1 MSRSRPPADSAPL
14 LAAAATFAFC
24 QITLT
29 SCREDPAGA
38 RSAPSNT
45 AWYEDGTAA
54 SGLRFAHD
62 AGRSPERHLPE
73 TMGAGAALFDA
84 DRDGDLDLY
93 LVQGGPM
100 PPQGPTATSYGPP
113 PAGAPRNQLWLN
125 DGAARFVD
133 ASAGSGAGADPHHG
147 MGVATGDLDGD
158 GYEDLVLANL
168 GPAKVL
174 LSDGPARWRDATE
187 ESGVLVDE
195 WSACAALF
203 DGDADGDL
211 DLFLVSY
218 LAVDLSRPEHCGQRR
233 EGWRSYCH
241 PDRYAGLN
249 DRYYE
254 NDGRARF
261 VERTRE
267 AGLFDPDGKGLCVA
281 VADVDDDGDLDAF
294 VANDST
300 ENRLWTNDGR
310 GRFEDSTL
318 LSGVGVDRYGR
329 TEASMGVAVGDM
341 DGDRD
346 MDIFVTGFDD
356 ESDTYYANLGG
367 LLFDDRTHLSGL
379 EHPTRLP
386 VGFGCV
392 LVDPDGDGD
401 LDLVVAN
408 GHILDNI
415 HLYHDGQEFAQ
426 RMLCFEREEDG
437 WRDRSAREAALC
449 GPSFV
454 GRCLVSGDLDG
465 DGDEDLVMTENGGAA
480 RVFLR
485 RGSEARML
493 AVRGLP
499 RGTRVE
505 LERDDGIV
513 LARDAHP
520 QPSYFGSCEETPR
533 FGLGAARAARLR
545 LRVPGGAWSEL
556 PLAGLGA
563 GDARLE
569 RDGAGWR
576 LAEFRE
582 KK

>member
-1 MSRSRPPADSAPL
+1 MIRAPRGLRLARLFAALCPIALAGCRDEAAPRSTPSPSA
-14 LAAAATFAFC
+14 
-24 QITLT
+24 
-29 SCREDPAGA
+29 
-38 RSAPSNT
+38 
-45 AWYEDGTAA
+45 AWYEDSTQE

-100 PPQGPTATSYGPP
+100 PPQGPTPTSYGPP
-113 PAGAPRNQLWLN
+113 PAGAPTNQLWLN

-133 ASAGSGAGADPHHG
+133 ATAGSGAAADPHHG

-158 GYEDLVLANL
+158 GWEDLVLANL
-168 GPAKVL
+168 GPSKVL
-174 LSDGPARWRDATE
+174 LADGPARWRDATE
-187 ESGVLVDE
+187 ASGVLVNE

-218 LAVDLSRPEHCGQRR
+218 LAVDLSKPEFCGQRR
-233 EGWRSYCH
+233 AGWRSYCH
-241 PDRYAGLN
+241 PDHYAGLG
-249 DRYYE
+249 DRYFE

-300 ENRLWTNDGR
+300 ENRLWRNDGR
-310 GRFEDSTL
+310 GRFEDATL

-329 TEASMGVAVGDM
+329 TEASMGVATGDM

-346 MDIFVTGFDD
+346 IDLYVTGFDD
-356 ESDTYYANLGG
+356 ESDTFYENLGEA
-367 LLFDDRTHLSGL
+367 LFDDRTHASGL

-415 HLYHDGQEFAQ
+415 HLYHDGQSFAQ
-426 RMLCFEREEDG
+426 PMLCFERDG
-437 WRDRSAREAALC
+437 GGWKDRSAREGELC
-449 GPSFV
+449 GAAWV

-465 DGDEDLVMTENGGAA
+465 DGDEDLVLTENGGPA

-505 LERDDGIV
+505 LERDDGVV

-520 QPSYFGSCEETPR
+520 QPSYFGACEETPR
-533 FGLGAARAARLR
+533 FGLGAARAVRLR
-545 LRVPGGAWSEL
+545 LRVPGGAWGEL
-556 PLAGLGA
+556 AVPALGP
-563 GDARLE
+563 GEARLE

-576 LAEFRE
+576 LAGFRE